1 MDLQLSGKRVF
12 VTGAS
17 KGIGLAVARAFRQEG
32 ARVAINSSNPQNL
45 ARAQE
50 VLGGDCLTLGG
61 DLGDIDSIGSIFAQL
76 EERWG
81 GLDILVNN
89 AAKQVQATY
98 KTGSKAFDIKVV
110 YYYRLAGTSNWSV
123 MDTGSN
129 HSYAAGSAAQTFDAR
144 TVPGNAT
151 PANYEVYAAAAS
163 TAAATLD
170 TVGIVTILA

>member
-76 EERWG
+76 EERWR
-81 GLDILVNN
+81 
-89 AAKQVQATY
+89 
-98 KTGSKAFDIKVV
+98 TGHSGQQRCGD
-110 YYYRLAGTSNWSV
+110 
-123 MDTGSN
+123 GS
-129 HSYAAGSAAQTFDAR
+129 HAAAGDRACTM
-144 TVPGNAT
+144 G
-151 PANYEVYAAAAS
+151 
-163 TAAATLD
+163 
-170 TVGIVTILA
+170 

>member
-89 AAKQVQATY
+89 AAVMVRTPLLEIEPAQWDKIMNTNLR
-98 KTGSKAFDIKVV
+98 GAFFC
-110 YYYRLAGTSNWSV
+110 
-123 MDTGSN
+123 
-129 HSYAAGSAAQTFDAR
+129 AQ
-144 TVPGNAT
+144 
-151 PANYEVYAAAAS
+151 AAAR
-163 TAAATLD
+163 LMMRQGRCD
-170 TVGIVTILA
+170 RKHIVQCCKDADLRRGGLRNGERRHEHDDHGARR